1 MERCWDS
8 VLELTPG
15 WEHRT
20 YQSPRDP
27 DDFPMTRHLWP
38 LCRDNGQQADLVRIE
53 VLYRDGGVYL
63 DADVQLIR
71 PLDSLLGLGAFA
83 GWEDG
88 TWLCNAV
95 MGSTAGHAALLAA
108 LEPLEWWLR
117 NSPPPSG
124 PRALTEAWKDR
135 DDVTL
140 LPTPVFYPY
149 RYDEMHRAGEDF
161 TVNPDTVGVHHW
173 AASWK

>member
-1 MERCWDS
+1 MDSCWDS
-8 VLELTPG
+8 VVQLTAG
-15 WEHRT
+15 WERRT
-20 YQSPRDP
+20 YQSPRDQ

-53 VLYRDGGVYL
+53 VLYRDGGVYV
-63 DADVQLIR
+63 DADVQLLR
-71 PLDSLLGLGAFA
+71 PLDSLLTLDAFA

-95 MGSTAGHAALLAA
+95 MGSTPEHPALLAA
-108 LEPLEWWLR
+108 LERMEWWLT
-117 NSPPPSG
+117 NAAPPSG
-124 PRALTEAWKDR
+124 PRALTEAWQGR

-149 RYDEMHRAGEDF
+149 RYDEPHRAGEDF
-161 TVNPDTVGVHHW
+161 TLNLDTIAVHHW
-173 AASWK
+173 AKSWN